1 MTFPF
6 PNTLMTS
13 RVSGPD
19 IVAQMA
25 TASGSYVSAHPSDY
39 TGGMVTWSA
48 TQTFTNTPVSN
59 GTAAN
64 VFRDGDTNDSLF
76 TAKSQAENLGLIS
89 TSVLAWQSS
98 RVTTAPLDFKINGN
112 AATEVSSAQYST
124 SSTSDSGK
132 VYYQS
137 YRLYKA
143 GAPLIADVTTTSV
156 DFQTGGAVGQTNDK
170 GGFAFLPGDWDY
182 DTSGS
187 AMSGSGNLIIPG
199 KRVALLICC
208 GNSDGFVNLFN
219 FGTNANLS
227 FLLNY
232 NTRWY
237 DNVQVA
243 IIGNRTASS
252 QSVSYSI
259 SADSINS
266 PVPVFFKLS
275 GD

>member
-1 MTFPF
+1 
-6 PNTLMTS
+6 MTS
-13 RVSGPD
+13 RASGPD
-19 IVAQMA
+19 VVAQMA
-25 TASGSYVSAHPSDY
+25 TASGSYVSAHPSNY
-39 TGGMVTWSA
+39 SGGMVTWSA

-59 GTAAN
+59 GTAAD

-98 RVTTAPLDFKINGN
+98 RVTTAPLDFKINGT
-112 AATEVSSAQYST
+112 AATEVASAQYSN
-124 SSTSDSGK
+124 SSPSNNDK

-137 YRLYKA
+137 YRLYRA
-143 GAPLIADVTTTSV
+143 EVPLIADVTTTSA
-156 DFQTGGAVGQTNDK
+156 DFQTGGSVNFTNDK
-170 GGFAFLPGDWDY
+170 GGFAFLPGDWVY
-182 DTSGS
+182 DTNGS
-187 AMSGSGNLIIPG
+187 AMSGSGNLTIPG

-208 GNSDGFVNLFN
+208 GNTDGYVNLFS

-243 IIGNRTASS
+243 IIGNRTSS
-252 QSVSYSI
+252 NQSLSYSI
-259 SADSINS
+259 SADSISS